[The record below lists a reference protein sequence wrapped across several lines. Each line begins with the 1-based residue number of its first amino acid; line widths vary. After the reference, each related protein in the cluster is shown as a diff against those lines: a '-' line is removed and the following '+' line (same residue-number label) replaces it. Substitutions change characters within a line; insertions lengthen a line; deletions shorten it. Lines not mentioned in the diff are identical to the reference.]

1 MFIITSMFLSIMN
14 YPMLKTYAYNHNRYI
29 VLLNN
34 KYNDIHI
41 MNVTFNPL
49 NRIINRN
56 INI

>member
-1 MFIITSMFLSIMN
+1 
-14 YPMLKTYAYNHNRYI
+14 MLKTYAYNHNRYI

-34 KYNDIHI
+34 KYNDIQI

-56 INI
+56 R